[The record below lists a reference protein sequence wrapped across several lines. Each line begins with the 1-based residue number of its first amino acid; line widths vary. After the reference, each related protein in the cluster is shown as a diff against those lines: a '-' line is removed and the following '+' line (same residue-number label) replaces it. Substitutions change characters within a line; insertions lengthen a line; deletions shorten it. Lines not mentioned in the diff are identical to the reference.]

1 MLVEAR
7 YANKQKIRDGT
18 ENNKSVLHDKYTL
31 QFATHHELIVVDL
44 NIRLLSLSHLQWFWM
59 THLAEIFGNKNLNC
73 SVKQQMQ
80 MSWELHEQNKQNVG
94 FE

>member
-44 NIRLLSLSHLQWFWM
+44 RLLSLSCLQWIWM